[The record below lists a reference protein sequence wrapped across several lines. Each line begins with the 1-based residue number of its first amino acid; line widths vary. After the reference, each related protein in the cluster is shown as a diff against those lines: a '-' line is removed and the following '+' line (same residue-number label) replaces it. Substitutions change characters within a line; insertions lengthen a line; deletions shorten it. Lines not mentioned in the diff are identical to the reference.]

1 MGAPPLTI
9 WGNVLICVRCGN
21 GAAHRK
27 RAKTMDKPEN
37 PYRKGTLIWSVMEG
51 DWEDMAVSRIAETL
65 CTTPQNISVYIWQI
79 KNKTGYKVPHKIR
92 KRGGDEQKK
101 ILVGSR

>member
-1 MGAPPLTI
+1 
-9 WGNVLICVRCGN
+9 
-21 GAAHRK
+21 
-27 RAKTMDKPEN
+27 MDKPEN